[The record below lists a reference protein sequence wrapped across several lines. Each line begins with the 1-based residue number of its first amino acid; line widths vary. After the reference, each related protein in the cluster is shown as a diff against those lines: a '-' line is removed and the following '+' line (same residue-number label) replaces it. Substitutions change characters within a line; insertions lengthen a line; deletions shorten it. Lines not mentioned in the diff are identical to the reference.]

1 MQRGWLDFS
10 SQGTIYGHY
19 GGLFRAIVMD
29 SAQLLSIMEKD
40 GRTTMHEVIGPFEK
54 KKKKTSSESGVSIM
68 NQNTF

>member
-40 GRTTMHEVIGPFEK
+40 GRTTMHEVIGRFEK